1 MSKRRE
7 VAFQAI
13 EGYNKWTIDAI
24 MAYRDESCIQQVLP
38 ASLQRQPMDNAT
50 YRAAFGAVMPLFRNF
65 NVVVEDVFE
74 DEAGN
79 KVAMSVRSTADTPIG
94 PYRNEYVMMFDFT
107 PDGSKIVRV
116 REFVDSAASGKFFA
130 RLGEMAEKEGNPW
143 NGAAAAWKAAPSGIG
158 KSSKGNL

>member
-24 MAYRDESCIQQVLP
+24 MEYRDESCIQQVLP
-38 ASLQRQPMDNAT
+38 ESLKRQPMDNAT

-65 NVVVEDVFE
+65 TVTVDDVFE

-94 PYRNEYVMMFDFT
+94 P
-107 PDGSKIVRV
+107 KIVRV
-116 REFVDSAASGKFFA
+116 REFVDSATSSKFFA

-158 KSSKGNL
+158 KSSKGSL